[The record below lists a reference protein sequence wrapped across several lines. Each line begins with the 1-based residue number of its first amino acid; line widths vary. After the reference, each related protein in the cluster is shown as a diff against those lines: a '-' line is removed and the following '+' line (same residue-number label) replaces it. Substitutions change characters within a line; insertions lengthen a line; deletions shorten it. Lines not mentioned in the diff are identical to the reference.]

1 MWDFLELLTRIEL
14 VTSSL
19 PTAKNAE
26 MINNYTVTETA
37 EIAVVKGK
45 TRNFRQMLKVHNSLK
60 YEWKSSL
67 EKIENGTC
75 FWSKKASE

>member
-1 MWDFLELLTRIEL
+1 
-14 VTSSL
+14 
-19 PTAKNAE
+19 